1 MSTLKANPAW
11 RERLWAYI
19 QLTRFDRPVGI
30 ELLLWPTLWA
40 VWLAADGTPAWSTVL
55 IFSLGAVLMRA
66 AGCAINDFA
75 DRKFDGQVVRT
86 QHRPLASGRI
96 QPWEALL
103 VFAVLVL
110 ASASLLLFLPLAV
123 FWWSFGALGLATL
136 YPFMKRFTYLP
147 QFVLGAAFSWAIPM
161 AYVAQNQTPDLSCW
175 LLYAANL
182 CWTVAYD
189 TQYAMTDRPDDVQA
203 GVKSTAIL
211 FGRYDLLLI
220 GLLQAAFLGVLG
232 AVFCLAGWGWPSV
245 GVLLLLASLFIWQYQ
260 HCRDRV
266 PAHCFA
272 AFLHNRWVGRL
283 AFMGIVGL
291 SMFMV

>member
-1 MSTLKANPAW
+1 MSNLWISAAW
-11 RERLWAYI
+11 RDRIWAYI

-40 VWLAADGTPAWSTVL
+40 VWLAGQGRPAGSIVL
-55 IFSLGAVLMRA
+55 IFSMGAVLMRA

-75 DRKFDGQVVRT
+75 DRHFDGQVART

-96 QPWEALL
+96 QPWEAVL
-103 VFAVLVL
+103 VFVLLIL
-110 ASASLLLFLPLAV
+110 ASASLLFFLPVAV
-123 FWWSFGALGLATL
+123 FWWSFGALALATL

-147 QFVLGAAFSWAIPM
+147 QLVLGAAFSWAIPM
-161 AYVAQNQTPDLSCW
+161 AYVAQGQTPDMGCW

-189 TQYAMTDRPDDVQA
+189 TQYAMTDRPDDLKA

-211 FGRYDLLLI
+211 FGQYDLLLV
-220 GLLQAAFLGVLG
+220 GLLQALFLGLLS
-232 AVFCLAGWGWPSV
+232 AA
-245 GVLLLLASLFIWQYQ
+245 LLLAGLGWGSVLLSGLLAMLFIWQYW

-272 AFLHNRWVGRL
+272 AFLNHRWVGRL
-283 AFMGIVGL
+283 TFLGIVGL
-291 SMFMV
+291 FWV